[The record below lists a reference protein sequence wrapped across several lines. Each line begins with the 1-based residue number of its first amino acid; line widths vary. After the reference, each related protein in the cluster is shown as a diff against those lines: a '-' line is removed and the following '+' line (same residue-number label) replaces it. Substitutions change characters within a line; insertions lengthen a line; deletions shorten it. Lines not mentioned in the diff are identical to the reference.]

1 MMSWSEIDCSSSK
14 SVARLA
20 VSTSSRRL
28 AIQFSKSK
36 KCIFF
41 PVVPSWAV
49 SKILRTG
56 SIKQSGG
63 LWNFI
68 MNDKFF
74 RHVRKSFPQCDSA
87 LKREIE
93 LLACQTNDTLGCMYP
108 SILNTIEDEYECIDI
123 DCAYSC
129 GLQRLA
135 VCYQNWSGGDVMLC
149 VQYKGQPADACFLYS
164 NVSLTRIL
172 QIIQSQSKS
181 ALMQGIT
188 EDAETIVTALPN
200 FPRCTDTPSTVARSS
215 PLQLNSFKPIL
226 Q

>member
-14 SVARLA
+14 SITRLA

-41 PVVPSWAV
+41 PDVPLWAV

-56 SIKQSGG
+56 SIKRSGA

-74 RHVRKSFPQCDSA
+74 RHVRKSFPKCDSA

-93 LLACQTNDTLGCMYP
+93 LLSYQATDALSCIYP
-108 SILNTIEDEYECIDI
+108 NILNIIEDEYECIDI
-123 DCAYSC
+123 DCADSC
-129 GLQRLA
+129 GLQRMA
-135 VCYQNWSGGDVMLC
+135 VCYQNWAGGDIMLC
-149 VQYKGQPADACFLYS
+149 VQYQGADACFLYS

-172 QIIQSQSKS
+172 QIIQLQSKS
-181 ALMQGIT
+181 AHMQKIT
-188 EDAETIVTALPN
+188 EDTHTIVTSLPN

-215 PLQLNSFKPIL
+215 PLLLNSFKPIS